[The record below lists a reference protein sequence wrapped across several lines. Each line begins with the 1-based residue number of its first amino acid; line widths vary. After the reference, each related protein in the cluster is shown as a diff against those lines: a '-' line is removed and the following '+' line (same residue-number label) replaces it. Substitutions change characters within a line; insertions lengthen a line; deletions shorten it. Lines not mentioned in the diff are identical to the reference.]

1 LQFSI
6 KAAAL
11 ATSVPASAK
20 LRRMKDR
27 VDAILD
33 RSQAVYLESLLP
45 PRDAL
50 LARMEEFA
58 ADEGQPIADPEV
70 AQTMRILLR
79 AKRPRH
85 IVEVGT
91 NIGYSVIVMGRE
103 GGAGCVLETIELN
116 RGVLA
121 TAKGFVA
128 EAELACEV
136 RFHEGAALDVLPKLA
151 GPFDFVFIDCVKTE
165 YGDYLDALLPKLETG
180 AMIVCDNL
188 LWKGQVARGVHDPA
202 TDALRR
208 FNERIVADPRLLTI
222 ILPLGDGLG
231 ISVVQ

>member
-1 LQFSI
+1 
-6 KAAAL
+6 
-11 ATSVPASAK
+11 
-20 LRRMKDR
+20 MKDR

-91 NIGYSVIVMGRE
+91 NIGYSV
-103 GGAGCVLETIELN
+103 
-116 RGVLA
+116 
-121 TAKGFVA
+121 
-128 EAELACEV
+128 
-136 RFHEGAALDVLPKLA
+136 
-151 GPFDFVFIDCVKTE
+151 
-165 YGDYLDALLPKLETG
+165 
-180 AMIVCDNL
+180 
-188 LWKGQVARGVHDPA
+188 
-202 TDALRR
+202 
-208 FNERIVADPRLLTI
+208 
-222 ILPLGDGLG
+222 
-231 ISVVQ
+231 S